1 MNWSFA
7 TVNGKF
13 AEIYFERDDK
23 NKIVTILNHGYVD
36 RSKFMT
42 KKEKMYIKHDLKK
55 YRFSYRKS
63 KYKDL
68 NCPVGWK
75 LVTGNFED

>member
-13 AEIYFERDDK
+13 
-23 NKIVTILNHGYVD
+23 IVTILNHGYVD
-36 RSKFMT
+36 RSKFTT
-42 KKEKMYIKHDLKK
+42 KKEKMYIEHDLKK

-68 NCPVGWK
+68 NRPVGWR
-75 LVTGNFED
+75 LITGNFED